1 MADSI
6 FSYRVK
12 RRIWR
17 REGNDE
23 TVIGETIKELKKTA
37 YEREGVIYI
46 GLMDQTVHYA
56 HHRYCQLLVIFLRRY
71 K

>member
-1 MADSI
+1 VADSI

-23 TVIGETIKELKKTA
+23 TVIGETIKE
-37 YEREGVIYI
+37 
-46 GLMDQTVHYA
+46 
-56 HHRYCQLLVIFLRRY
+56 
-71 K
+71 